1 VRGRCSRSFFVQ
13 FFAIRIQAINAQ
25 RVVAQHLAFGDG
37 SQFKRFNLLAGTV
50 ADGVDP
56 TLPESGFALSPLGWF
71 LVALPFIF
79 FVGGLV
85 SAIINKKENSSL
97 VDDMS

>member
-1 VRGRCSRSFFVQ
+1 
-13 FFAIRIQAINAQ
+13 
-25 RVVAQHLAFGDG
+25 
-37 SQFKRFNLLAGTV
+37 V

-79 FVGGLV
+79 FVGGLI

-97 VDDMS
+97 VSDMS